1 MGGFR
6 GPWPNPSMQRKVVQK
21 DPAPLMAIIS
31 GEITAD
37 VGAPIGVSNISG
49 RVVDV
54 YLSLEERGRDD
65 SNTHTLDMDVLING
79 TSCLSTKPKIA
90 ANNGSASD
98 QATTAESGTGI
109 TQAVIDT
116 DNDDVS
122 QGDVLRYFGTLTR
135 TASPTTE
142 MSDGVV
148 VVVIEPY

>member
-1 MGGFR
+1 MGIR
-6 GPWPNPSMQRKVVQK
+6 GPWPNPSLQRKVTQK
-21 DPAPLMAIIS
+21 DVAPLMAVIS

-37 VGAPIGVSNISG
+37 VGAPIGVSNIAG

-65 SNTHTLDMDVLING
+65 SNTHTLEMEVLLNG
-79 TSCLSTKPKIA
+79 TTCLSTKPKIA

-98 QATTAESGTGI
+98 QATTLESGTGI

-116 DNDDVS
+116 SNYDVS
-122 QGDVLRYFGTLTR
+122 PGDVFRYFGVLTR

-142 MSDGVV
+142 MADGAV